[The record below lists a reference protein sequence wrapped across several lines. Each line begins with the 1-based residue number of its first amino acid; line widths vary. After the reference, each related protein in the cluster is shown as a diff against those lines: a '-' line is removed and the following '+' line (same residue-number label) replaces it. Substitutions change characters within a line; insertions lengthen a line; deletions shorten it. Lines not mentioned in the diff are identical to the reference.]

1 MGLLSSNNYEGNL
14 KIVFDGFF
22 WKNSKILYSDVNSI
36 DFIWKETTQ
45 STNGI
50 RTGTTENI
58 TLDIVTS
65 NETINIQSRDHA
77 IFYGKVGKKSESLRN
92 MYDHIR
98 RETLESRLEFYKMQI
113 KKSGYFLYNGFM
125 FFPPDKVVYNG
136 KEYLRSD
143 YKFMK
148 DQSTISLEPKVREK
162 RSWWQGSAHYPS
174 FSTTKDRDIFFYLL
188 ETEFNMIWK

>member
-22 WKNSKILYSDVNSI
+22 WKNSKILYADVNSMN
-36 DFIWKETTQ
+36 FIWKETSN

-58 TLDIVTS
+58 TLDITTNS
-65 NETINIQSRDHA
+65 ETIKIHSRDHA
-77 IFYGKVGKKSESLRN
+77 MFYGKVGKKSESLRN

-98 RETLESRLEFYKMQI
+98 QETAEFRLAFYMRQI

-125 FFPPDKVVYNG
+125 FFPPDKVVHDG
-136 KEYLRSD
+136 KEYLRAD
-143 YKFMK
+143 YQFLKG
-148 DQSTISLEPKVREK
+148 QSEITLEPRVKELFVK
-162 RSWWQGSAHYPS
+162 FPKMKKW
-174 FSTTKDRDIFFYLL
+174 FDK
-188 ETEFNMIWK
+188 MM